1 MARKIIVIGLEKIRI
16 DENKAEEVSAK
27 LGEDIDL
34 VERAYGILRYNL
46 DGLNEINKSGYIH
59 YSWES
64 LKRMLKAAMEKGY
77 YLEDVV
83 DIMENSMGDSDF
95 VSVESFLKA
104 LDMESSLEDSYF
116 MPADS
121 LLDSLEMNA

>member
-16 DENKAEEVSAK
+16 DENKAEEVSAE

>member
-1 MARKIIVIGLEKIRI
+1 MAKKIIVIGLEKIRI
-16 DENKAEEVSAK
+16 DENKAEEVSAEW
-27 LGEDIDL
+27 GEDIDL